1 MPELPEVETIAR
13 GLREDL
19 CGARVAAGALLWPGV
34 LEADHGALDGPAFLR
49 AVAGARIDAVWR
61 RGKVLLLDLAG
72 TGGAPHAAPGVTPG
86 AAPLHLAFHLRMT
99 GRLTVEPGGTA
110 PGVHTRL
117 LLDLADGRRLFFAD
131 ARKFGRCRAMAS
143 EALGRWPFFAALG
156 PEPLELDAPA
166 FAALLAGRRAR
177 IKALLLDQSV
187 LAGVGNIYADES
199 LFRAGIH
206 PADTAAAIG
215 PARLERLHG
224 ALAAVLREAIAAN
237 GSSISDYVNAHG
249 DAGAFQ
255 NDFRVYGRRGCP
267 CRVCATPL
275 ARTTVAGRTTTF
287 CPLCQRPAWAGD
299 S

>member
-13 GLREDL
+13 GLRQDL
-19 CGARVAAGALLWPGV
+19 CGARVAAAALPWPGV
-34 LEADHGALDGPAFLR
+34 VETGHGALDAPTLLH
-49 AVAGARIDAVWR
+49 AVAGRRIGAVWR
-61 RGKVLLLDLAG
+61 RGKVLALELH
-72 TGGAPHAAPGVTPG
+72 APEPP
-86 AAPLHLAFHLRMT
+86 PLHLAFHLRMT
-99 GRLTVEPGGTA
+99 GRLTVEPAATA
-110 PGVHTRL
+110 PYTHTRL
-117 LLDLADGRRLFFAD
+117 ILDLADGRRLFFTD
-131 ARKFGRCRAMAS
+131 ARKFGRCRAMDP
-143 EALGRWPFFAALG
+143 EALARWPFFAALG
-156 PEPLELDAPA
+156 PEPMDLDAGA

-215 PARLERLHG
+215 PERLGRLHG
-224 ALAAVLREAIAAN
+224 ALVAVLAEAIAAN

-255 NDFRVYGRRGCP
+255 NDFRVYGRGGAP
-267 CRVCATPL
+267 CRTCAAPL
-275 ARTTVAGRTTTF
+275 VRTAVAGRSTTF
-287 CPLCQRPAWAGD
+287 CPHCQRPTWAGG

>member
-13 GLREDL
+13 GLRADL

-34 LEADHGALDGPAFLR
+34 LESGHGALDGAAFPE
-49 AVAGARIDAVWR
+49 AVAGGRIDAVWR
-61 RGKVLLLDLAG
+61 RGKVLLLDL
-72 TGGAPHAAPGVTPG
+72 GGPGR
-86 AAPLHLAFHLRMT
+86 APLHLAFHLRMT
-99 GRLTVEPGGTA
+99 GRLTVEPGDAGPTR
-110 PGVHTRL
+110 HTRL

-131 ARKFGRCRAMAS
+131 ARKFGRCRAMS
-143 EALGRWPFFAALG
+143 PEALGRWPFFAALG
-156 PEPLELDAPA
+156 PEPLELDARA

-206 PADTAAAIG
+206 PADTAAALG

-224 ALAAVLREAIAAN
+224 ALVRVLAEAIAAN

-267 CRVCATPL
+267 CRVCSAPL
-275 ARTTVAGRTTTF
+275 VRTAVAGRTTTF
-287 CPLCQRPAWAGD
+287 CPHCQPPARAGGA
-299 S
+299 